1 MTRKLKNVNVW
12 FSSDWHL
19 FHNNIIKYTNRPF
32 SSVEEMNSSIIE
44 NWNSKVQNN
53 DICYILGDLGFPRN
67 RDDYYSLE
75 SLIRK
80 LNGKEIHFICGNHD
94 KDLKGSTKDLF
105 TSYSSYMEVDV
116 NEQFVVMSHYPM
128 LSWNKSFYQ
137 SWMLHGHCH
146 GTLPEDPHSK
156 RVDVGVDCWNY
167 SPVSF
172 QELKTKMDSKLRF
185 RPAENV
191 KTEG

>member
-1 MTRKLKNVNVW
+1 
-12 FSSDWHL
+12 
-19 FHNNIIKYTNRPF
+19 
-32 SSVEEMNSSIIE
+32 MNSSIIE

-67 RDDYYSLE
+67 RDDYHSLE

-105 TSYSSYMEVDV
+105 TSYSSYMEVEI
-116 NEQFVVMSHYPM
+116 NEQFIVMSHYPM

-172 QELKTKMDSKLRF
+172 QELKTKMDSKLKF
-185 RPAENV
+185 RSAENV